1 MRRVLVLVS
10 LAVTS
15 MVALAFVLPLAI
27 VVRDVARDRA
37 FSGAELQAAALEPA
51 LAITTSHQEL
61 ERALLSTQAG
71 AEGRIALELPGT
83 VIIGVEYASSAQ
95 VAAVRAS
102 GREAEVEVPG
112 GYAVLAPVVLEPTG
126 SAARRVA
133 VIEVFLPGSSLS
145 DGVTRSWILLGLV
158 AVALVAGSVLVADR
172 LGARSVRASKRLAT
186 AATALGE
193 GDLSVRVPP
202 EGPPELVEAG
212 RAFNAM
218 ADRIRGLLAAER
230 ELAADLSHRLRTPLT
245 ALRLTAGPEVAPALD
260 QLEREVDLI
269 IRAVRAPSGAAPGGC
284 DAAEVLRERLAFWSV
299 LAEDEGRSWE
309 LAGTRERAPVPV
321 PAADLSDAIDALL
334 GNIFQHTSHGTAFGV
349 TLHQGSG
356 MTGIL
361 VSDAGWGIADADAA
375 LRRGSSGAGST
386 GLGLDIARRVAEGT
400 GGNLRISRS
409 ATLGGAE
416 IQLWF
421 HTAGRSSSRSQRR
434 IKGAIR
440 RRLTSRQ
447 VTNVSSIVQLEEGP
461 E

>member
-37 FSGAELQAAALEPA
+37 FSEAELQAAALEPA
-51 LAITTSHQEL
+51 LTITTSHRAL
-61 ERALLSTQAG
+61 EQALLSTQAG
-71 AEGRIALELPGT
+71 AEGRVALHLPGT
-83 VIIGVEYASSAQ
+83 VTIGVGYASNAQ
-95 VAAVRAS
+95 VTAARAT
-102 GREAEVEVPG
+102 GREANVTVPG
-112 GYAVLAPVVLEPTG
+112 GYAVLEPVALAGT
-126 SAARRVA
+126 ARRVA

-145 DGVTRSWILLGLV
+145 DGVTRSWALLGLV
-158 AVALVAGSVLVADR
+158 AVVLVAGSVLVADR
-172 LGARSVRASKRLAT
+172 LGARVVRATKRLGSA
-186 AATALGE
+186 AATLGE

-202 EGPPELVEAG
+202 DGPPELVEAG

-245 ALRLTAGPEVAPALD
+245 ALRLTTGPEVAPALD

-269 IRAVRAPSGAAPGGC
+269 IRAVRQPSSAVASGC

-299 LAEDEGRSWE
+299 LAEDEGRRWE
-309 LAGTRERAPVPV
+309 LAGTGQRAPLPV
-321 PAADLSDAIDALL
+321 PAAELSDAIDALL
-334 GNIFQHTSHGTAFGV
+334 GNIFQHTPQGTAFGV
-349 TLHQGSG
+349 TLHHGAEI
-356 MTGIL
+356 TGIL
-361 VSDAGWGIADADAA
+361 VSDGGRGIANPDAA

-386 GLGLDIARRVAEGT
+386 GLGLDIARRVAEAT

-421 HTAGRSSSRSQRR
+421 HAIGRGSSRAQRR

-440 RRLTSRQ
+440 RRLASHQ
-447 VTNVSSIVQLEEGP
+447 VTNVSGIDKPEEAP